1 MIIICPNS
9 ECKSH
14 LNIKHE
20 MFGKTIRCPTCK
32 KTINL
37 KTYKSKSK
45 IIKQP
50 VNPDLQRRKMIAFF
64 KALLDGNTD
73 SVNTLLSF
81 SGKLAFIKDT
91 KGRLPVHL
99 VALKGYV
106 EMMEILL
113 SKGADIESYDKS
125 KRTPLHYAAEAGSIP
140 MVEFLLA
147 KGAMPMAEDLKH
159 KTPKDLANM
168 NGHAEIIE
176 IIKDNSH

>member
-9 ECKSH
+9 ECKAH
-14 LNIKHE
+14 LNITNE

-37 KTYKSKSK
+37 KTYKAKTK

-50 VNPDLQRRKMIAFF
+50 VNPELQRRKMIAFF

-73 SVNTLLSF
+73 SVNTLLTF
-81 SGKLAFIKDT
+81 SSKLAFIKDT

-113 SKGADIESYDKS
+113 SKGADIESFDKI
-125 KRTPLHYAAEAGSIP
+125 KRTPLHYAAEAGSMP

-147 KGAMPMAEDLKH
+147 KGAIANAEDIKH
-159 KTPKDLANM
+159 KTPKDVANM
-168 NGHAEIIE
+168 NGHADIIE
-176 IIKDNSH
+176 ILKDNTH